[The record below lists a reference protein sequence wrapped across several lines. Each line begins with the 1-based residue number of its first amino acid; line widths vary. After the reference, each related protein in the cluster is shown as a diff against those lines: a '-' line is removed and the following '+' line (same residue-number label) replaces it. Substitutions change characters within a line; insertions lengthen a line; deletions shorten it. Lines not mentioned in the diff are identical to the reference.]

1 MTLTV
6 GSRVGAYEI
15 TGPIGVGGMGEVW
28 CATDTNLGRQVA
40 IKVLPDTFAH
50 DADRLARLEREAKTL
65 ASLNHPNIAIIHGLE
80 KGDGVRALVM
90 EFVEG
95 PTLADRI
102 ARGPIAFDE
111 ALPIAQQIARALEAA
126 HEQGIIHRDLK
137 PANIKV
143 RADGTVKVLDFG
155 LAKAMEPVGAMSPS
169 HSQTATITTPA
180 MTQAGLILGTAAYM
194 SPEQARGKAVDKRA
208 DIWSFGCVL
217 YELLTG
223 RRAFGG
229 DDISDT
235 LAFVITKEP
244 EWSALPGDVPAVI
257 RKVLRRC
264 LDKDRNRRFADITDV
279 RLDIEDA
286 LNAAPDATAVVM
298 SAPSAGHSSRR
309 ILALGSL
316 AAAVLIALAFWIGQ
330 RRAPLATAAPV
341 ARFLVNVAPADRLQ
355 AAPEDRDAGEG
366 RPSRT
371 AMTWS
376 QDGRSIVFSAAE
388 GEQQQLYIRTID
400 RLGATPLPGT
410 QGGAMPFVSPDGRWV
425 GFWSSGALKK
435 IPIDGSGP
443 ATTICETT
451 LPYGATWGT
460 DDTIIFSR
468 GQAGLWRVPA
478 AGGTAQAVIK
488 PDRSKGELK
497 FFSPHVLPGDR
508 AILFTVAHTPFPTW
522 EDDTEIVVH
531 VLASG
536 ERKVIM
542 RGGADAR
549 YVPSGHLLYLRKST
563 LMAAPFDLQQLAATG
578 GGVALIADVMQASN
592 TPNEASEGG
601 AGQFSVSATGSL
613 LYASGGMF
621 PDPERS
627 LAWVDRNGLA
637 ETLPLSSRPYLSPRI
652 SPDGHRFLVWTQGD
666 RNVWVHDLSRGVT
679 TRLTFEGRNARA
691 IWAPDGSRITY
702 ASAIAGAENLFGRP
716 SDGSENAD
724 RLAASESQQAPG
736 AWTPDGKTLLFMQGD
751 PSTGYDIWTLS
762 LEGDRRPH
770 PFLQTPFNEQYA
782 DLSLDGHWLAYA
794 SNQSGR
800 VEVYVQPYP
809 GPGARQQISVNGGTA
824 PAWSRRWSR
833 AFLYD
838 RGVGWRAGGAD
849 QDDGRPSSVEA
860 NLYCGHASDAL
871 RGPLRRDG
879 QHSRIRR
886 RAGRPP
892 VPDGPTKGSSRDAR
906 RGHGHRPELDRRAE
920 TEGAFEVSAHLGG
933 GSLESRVATRASP
946 TRGYSTIVNA
956 RLLGPVADIM
966 QRHKVNSV
974 MKGGKVIRRD

>member
-1 MTLTV
+1 V
-6 GSRVGAYEI
+6 RCSWR
-15 TGPIGVGGMGEVW
+15 
-28 CATDTNLGRQVA
+28 D
-40 IKVLPDTFAH
+40 

-143 RADGTVKVLDFG
+143 RPDGTVKVLDFG
-155 LAKAMEPVGAMSPS
+155 LAKAMEPIGAMSPS
-169 HSQTATITTPA
+169 HSQSPTITTPA

-194 SPEQARGKAVDKRA
+194 SPEQARGKALDKRA

-223 RRAFGG
+223 RRAFRG

-244 EWSALPGDVPAVI
+244 EWSALPGNVPAAV
-257 RKVLRRC
+257 RSVLHRC
-264 LDKDRNRRFADITDV
+264 LEKDRNRRFADIADV

-286 LNAAPDATAVVM
+286 LSAGPDATAAKM
-298 SAPSAGHSSRR
+298 SAPSAGRSSRR
-309 ILALGSL
+309 ILAIGSL

-330 RRAPLATAAPV
+330 QRAPPETAAPV
-341 ARFLVNVAPADRLQ
+341 ARFLVSVGPADQLL
-355 AAPEDRDAGEG
+355 AAPEDRAAGEG

-376 QDGRSIVFSAAE
+376 PHGRSIVFSAAE
-388 GEQQQLYIRTID
+388 GDRQQLYIRSVD
-400 RLGATPLPGT
+400 QLEATPLAGT
-410 QGGAMPFVSPDGRWV
+410 QGGSMPFTSPDGRWV
-425 GFWSSGALKK
+425 GFWSSGALRK

-451 LPYGATWGT
+451 LPYGASWGA
-460 DDTIIFSR
+460 DDSIVFSR
-468 GQAGLWRVPA
+468 GREGLWRVPA
-478 AGGTAQAVIK
+478 AGGTAQAVVK
-488 PDRSKGELK
+488 PDGTKGELK
-497 FFSPHVLPGDR
+497 FLLPQILPGNG
-508 AILFTVAHTPFPTW
+508 AILFTITHAPLPTW
-522 EDDTEIVVH
+522 DNDTEIVVQL
-531 VLASG
+531 LATG
-536 ERKVIM
+536 ERKVLVN
-542 RGGADAR
+542 GGADGR
-549 YVPSGHLLYLRKST
+549 YLPSGHLLYLRKSI
-563 LMAAPFDLQQLAATG
+563 LMAVPFDLQQLAPTG
-578 GGVALIADVMQASN
+578 GPVALIAGVMQSVN

-601 AGQFSVSATGSL
+601 AGQFSISATGSL
-613 LYASGGMF
+613 LYAPGGIF

-627 LAWVDRNGLA
+627 LAWVDRNGA
-637 ETLPLSSRPYLSPRI
+637 AHPLPLSPRPYLNPRL
-652 SPDGHRFLVWTQGD
+652 SPDGQRLVVWTSGD

-702 ASAIAGAENLFGRP
+702 VSAIAGSENLFRRP
-716 SDGSENAD
+716 SDGSGNAD
-724 RLAASESQQAPG
+724 RLSASESQQAPG

-782 DLSLDGHWLAYA
+782 DLSPDGRWLAYA

-800 VEVYVQPYP
+800 IEVYVQPYP

-824 PAWSRRWSR
+824 PAWSR
-833 AFLYD
+833 
-838 RGVGWRAGGAD
+838 
-849 QDDGRPSSVEA
+849 DGRELFYMTAPSLGGQAALTKMMVVPVQLKPTFTAGTPRMLFEGR
-860 NLYCGHASDAL
+860 YGMTASI
-871 RGPLRRDG
+871 RGYDV
-879 QHSRIRR
+879 
-886 RAGRPP
+886 A
-892 VPDGPTKGSSRDAR
+892 PDGR
-906 RGHGHRPELDRRAE
+906 RFLMVQQKERPA
-920 TEGAFEVSAHLGG
+920 T
-933 GSLESRVATRASP
+933 RVADMV
-946 TRGYSTIVNA
+946 IVQNWIEE
-956 RLLGPVADIM
+956 LK
-966 QRHKVNSV
+966 QKVRP
-974 MKGGKVIRRD
+974 K